1 MTSKIATLY
10 KSTST
15 VFTYRD
21 VAWLWRER
29 SPKVLHEAVGYYV
42 KKGDLIRLTRGL
54 FAKPIKPGSPL
65 AKYDPLELAGKLA
78 DLSHGPNKKTGRSIP
93 PSYVSFETALLKAG
107 ASYHQGK
114 RLNLAELRRQTTF
127 FVATHRSRTVGVDGR
142 TYVFRKLKDSVLFN
156 RSGLTV
162 KNRWAMAGLERAFLD
177 TLYLKSSYYF
187 DFLTDL
193 DWEKCFKLVSLY
205 DNQSLV
211 RRLKQYHRAY
221 NEQIDYTKFKNQQPF
236 G

>member
-1 MTSKIATLY
+1 
-10 KSTST
+10 
-15 VFTYRD
+15 
-21 VAWLWRER
+21 
-29 SPKVLHEAVGYYV
+29 
-42 KKGDLIRLTRGL
+42 
-54 FAKPIKPGSPL
+54 
-65 AKYDPLELAGKLA
+65 
-78 DLSHGPNKKTGRSIP
+78 
-93 PSYVSFETALLKAG
+93 
-107 ASYHQGK
+107 
-114 RLNLAELRRQTTF
+114 
-127 FVATHRSRTVGVDGR
+127 
-142 TYVFRKLKDSVLFN
+142 
-156 RSGLTV
+156 
-162 KNRWAMAGLERAFLD
+162 MAGLERAFLD